1 MKPPAR
7 KPASRKP
14 AARKPGAR
22 PARPAAPAPEAPPAP
37 ARPDA
42 AKAKPKAAPGRP
54 VAAKAASRKAAPARP
69 AVRRAQDG
77 PRVSWGKF
85 RPMYDYWGNEI
96 KRFYQLET
104 LAGATELYMR
114 SWDRFIVPSV
124 RDVLGGAPL
133 TRLHFELFQEGRF
146 QLIFRLEAVNAN
158 RRRATFAFV
167 VAKNHEECS
176 TVAHAEHRHLTT
188 LHERAPGLVVRP
200 YRGGAIFLPDRH
212 RRADVR
218 REVYAYLTQWLDGYD
233 ELGIHKN
240 LQFIV
245 NVKPHHL
252 FSAEETE
259 RLKVMMI
266 EVIARTYDAADRT
279 CMAMPEIASG
289 DFVVR
294 RGARGALSIRLIAC
308 RRIQTRM
315 SPAKLIDQILDAGW
329 DWGGAKLRLMPADPA
344 NFLAALTHA
353 RGPAEAA
360 AWIRDYA
367 RAVRARRI
375 PARRP
380 GFLEALEELMVQ

>member
-7 KPASRKP
+7 KSSGRKP
-14 AARKPGAR
+14 SPRKPSPKGAAEA
-22 PARPAAPAPEAPPAP
+22 PSHPAPKPKA
-37 ARPDA
+37 A
-42 AKAKPKAAPGRP
+42 AKSSAVRKAAPGR
-54 VAAKAASRKAAPARP
+54 AASRPAGE
-69 AVRRAQDG
+69 G
-77 PRVSWGKF
+77 PRVGWGKF

-96 KRFYQLET
+96 KRFYKLET

-114 SWDRFIVPSV
+114 SWDRFILPSV
-124 RDVLGGAPL
+124 KDVLGHAPV

-176 TVAHAEHRHLTT
+176 KIAHAEHRHLAL

-200 YRGGAIFLPDRH
+200 FRGGAIFLPDRH
-212 RRADVR
+212 RRPDVR
-218 REVYAYLTQWLDGYD
+218 REVYAYLTQWLEGYD

-252 FSAEETE
+252 FSAGETD
-259 RLKVMMI
+259 RLKGMMVEI
-266 EVIARTYDAADRT
+266 IARTYDPADRT

-294 RGARGALSIRLIAC
+294 RAARGQLFLRLIAC

-315 SPAKLIDQILDAGW
+315 GPAKIIDQMLDAGW
-329 DWGGAKLRLMPADPA
+329 DWGGAKLRLMPTDPA
-344 NFLAALTHA
+344 VFFEALVRA
-353 RGPAEAA
+353 RGAEEAA
-360 AWIRDYA
+360 AWCRDYA
-367 RAVRARRI
+367 RAVQARRM

-380 GFLEALEELMVQ
+380 GFLEALEDLMVQ